1 MEKQKTIRDYIILSK
16 LGTGSYGVVYKV
28 KKINTNNIFVIK
40 QIPMENL
47 TSKQIYEVNQ
57 EAKILSRIN
66 SIYVVKYY
74 DSFEENKTL
83 NIVMEYYD
91 GGDLSGFL
99 QKNKKTKILLK
110 EDLVWTLFLKITIGL
125 AAIHNL
131 KILHRDLKALNIYF

>member
-47 TSKQIYEVNQ
+47 TSKQIYEVKQ
-57 EAKILSRIN
+57 EAKILSSIN

-83 NIVMEYYD
+83 NIVMEYCD

-99 QKNKKTKILLK
+99 QKNKKTKIL
-110 EDLVWTLFLKITIGL
+110 
-125 AAIHNL
+125 
-131 KILHRDLKALNIYF
+131 